1 MTKPDLL
8 QRMNTQLSPQQQQ
21 QHFFVC
27 QTDMTELNEE
37 YRKWQEPKTTV
48 LDVNAEQIV
57 SAEKK

>member
-21 QHFFVC
+21 QRQQQRQQRQQRQQQEHFFGC

-37 YRKWQEPKTTV
+37 YRK
-48 LDVNAEQIV
+48 
-57 SAEKK
+57 

>member
-1 MTKPDLL
+1 
-8 QRMNTQLSPQQQQ
+8 MNTQLSPQQQQ
-21 QHFFVC
+21 QHFFGC